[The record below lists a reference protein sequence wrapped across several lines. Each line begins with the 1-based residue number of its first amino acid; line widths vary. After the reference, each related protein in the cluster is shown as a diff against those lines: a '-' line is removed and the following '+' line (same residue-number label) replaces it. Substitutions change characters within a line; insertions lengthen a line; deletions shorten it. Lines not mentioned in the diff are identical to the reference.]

1 MSSTSSPI
9 TSADIFE
16 KLSSAGSRR
25 EEVLQLRK
33 ENIDQKLAMVQ
44 SKKDEIANE
53 KATKTKEVTRMI
65 FKELCLKV
73 YFPCRSWRPS

>member
-53 KATKTKEVTRMI
+53 KATKTKEVT
-65 FKELCLKV
+65 LH
-73 YFPCRSWRPS
+73 